1 MKNFVNLLI
10 ISFVILFSNINSKT
24 TKDYDLLLE
33 WGKNH
38 SVFISDKIG
47 INYTSENLKNFYVK
61 EDIDKSETIMIIP
74 KELILNIK
82 SALNLY
88 GTKTKKLYEK
98 YKKEKFEYVNSF
110 LSYRIQQSFLS
121 YLMYQG
127 NKHDNKFHKYFQY
140 FTNTFESNLDNYPIF
155 YNNEQ
160 FGLLTMSQFGNEI
173 YQAKMIYEEEYGIL
187 DQKVLS
193 KGLDYDEY
201 LKYRTLVLSK
211 GNNITG
217 LCSLIPFVDIL
228 DIHPTKYN
236 VKLSFNMSDYGVR
249 VYSTKKIKMKRRLR
263 LKIDAGQNS
272 GSLIYYGRTFKELEN
287 SVNTFQVPYISS
299 QYLTEK
305 NMDQSLA
312 INEKLD
318 LAHEKFYEEAMKT
331 YMDFSKKIKQDGS
344 PLSAL
349 YIFKDNLMAMRKK
362 YDEVSTS
369 QIHKAF
375 FTMKDIENVK
385 RIINLEKRFYDEKM
399 KVLDVLIDYTINNK
413 TDTEGI
419 NDLNKNKNKKKEP
432 EDDLDLDL

>member
-1 MKNFVNLLI
+1 MKKFVNLLI
-10 ISFVILFSNINSKT
+10 ISILLFISNISCKT

-33 WGKNH
+33 WGLNH

-61 EDIDKSETIMIIP
+61 EEIDKNETIMIIP
-74 KELILNIK
+74 KDLILNIK
-82 SALNLY
+82 SALDLY
-88 GTKTKKLYEK
+88 GPKTKKLYQK

-121 YLMYQG
+121 YLMLQG

-140 FTNTFESNLDNYPIF
+140 FMNTFESNLDSFPIF

-173 YQAKMIYEEEYGIL
+173 FQTKTLMEEEYNIL

-201 LKYRTLVLSK
+201 LKYRTFTLSK

-236 VKLSFNMSDYGVR
+236 LKLDFNLSDYGVK
-249 VYSTKKIKMKRRLR
+249 VITTKKIKMRRRLR
-263 LKIDAGQNS
+263 LKVDTIQNS
-272 GSLIYYGRTFKELEN
+272 NSLIFYGRTFKELEN
-287 SVNTFQVPYISS
+287 TVSTFSVPYISS

-312 INEKLD
+312 INDKIELT
-318 LAHEKFYEEAMKT
+318 HEKFYEEAMKT
-331 YMDFSKKIKQDGS
+331 YMDFSKKIKEDGS

-349 YIFKDNLMAMRKK
+349 NIFKDNLNAMRKK
-362 YDEVSTS
+362 YDDVTTS
-369 QIHKAF
+369 QIHKTF
-375 FTMKDIENVK
+375 FTRKDIENVK
-385 RIINLEKRFYDEKM
+385 RVLNTEKRLYDEKM
-399 KVLDVLIDYTINNK
+399 KILDTLIDWTIKNQTK
-413 TDTEGI
+413 TDEKDE
-419 NDLNKNKNKKKEP
+419 NEPNFDL
-432 EDDLDLDL
+432 

>member
-1 MKNFVNLLI
+1 MKKFVNLLI
-10 ISFVILFSNINSKT
+10 ASIFLFISNINCKT

-33 WGKNH
+33 WGLNH

-61 EDIDKSETIMIIP
+61 EEIDKNETIMIIP

-82 SALNLY
+82 SALDLY
-88 GTKTKKLYEK
+88 GPKTKKLYQK

-121 YLMYQG
+121 YLMLQG

-140 FTNTFESNLDNYPIF
+140 FMNTFESNLDSFPIF

-173 YQAKMIYEEEYGIL
+173 FQTKTLMEEEYNIL

-201 LKYRTLVLSK
+201 LKYRTFTLSK

-236 VKLSFNMSDYGVR
+236 LKLDFNLSDYGVK
-249 VYSTKKIKMKRRLR
+249 VISTKKIKMRRRLR
-263 LKIDAGQNS
+263 LKVDTIQNS
-272 GSLIYYGRTFKELEN
+272 NSLIFYGRTFKELEN
-287 SVNTFQVPYISS
+287 TVSTFSVPYISS

-312 INEKLD
+312 INDKIELT
-318 LAHEKFYEEAMKT
+318 HEKFYEEAMKT
-331 YMDFSKKIKQDGS
+331 YMDFSKKIKEDGS

-349 YIFKDNLMAMRKK
+349 NIFKDNLNAMRKK
-362 YDEVSTS
+362 YDDVTTS
-369 QIHKAF
+369 QIHKTF
-375 FTMKDIENVK
+375 FTRKDIENVK
-385 RIINLEKRFYDEKM
+385 RVLNTEKRFYDEKM
-399 KVLDVLIDYTINNK
+399 KILDTLIDWTIKNQTK
-413 TDTEGI
+413 TDEK
-419 NDLNKNKNKKKEP
+419 DEKEP
-432 EDDLDLDL
+432 NFDL

>member
-10 ISFVILFSNINSKT
+10 ISFVILISHINSKT

-61 EDIDKSETIMIIP
+61 EDIDKNETIMIIP

-88 GTKTKKLYEK
+88 GQKTKKLYEK

-110 LSYRIQQSFLS
+110 LPYRIQQSFLS

-140 FTNTFESNLDNYPIF
+140 FMNTFESNLDSFPIF
-155 YNNEQ
+155 YNSEQ
-160 FGLLTMSQFGNEI
+160 FNLLTMSQFGNEI
-173 YQAKMIYEEEYGIL
+173 FQTKTLMEEEYNIL

-193 KGLDYDEY
+193 KGLDYDDY
-201 LKYRTLVLSK
+201 LKYRTYTLSK
-211 GNNITG
+211 GKNITG

-236 VKLSFNMSDYGVR
+236 LKLDFNLSDYGVK
-249 VYSTKKIKMKRRLR
+249 VISTKKIKMKRRLR
-263 LKIDAGQNS
+263 LKIDPMQNS
-272 GSLIYYGRTFKELEN
+272 NSLVFYGRTFKELEKT
-287 SVNTFQVPYISS
+287 VNTFSVPYISPL
-299 QYLTEK
+299 YLQEK
-305 NMDQSLA
+305 NLDQSLA
-312 INEKLD
+312 INDKIE

-331 YMDFSKKIKQDGS
+331 YMDFSKKIKEDGS

-349 YIFKDNLMAMRKK
+349 NIFKDNLNAMRKK

-369 QIHKAF
+369 QIHKTF
-375 FTMKDIENVK
+375 FTRRDIENVK
-385 RIINLEKRFYDEKM
+385 RVLDTEKKFYDEKM
-399 KVLDVLIDYTINNK
+399 KIIDTLIDWTIKNQTK
-413 TDTEGI
+413 TNEKDE
-419 NDLNKNKNKKKEP
+419 NEPNFDL
-432 EDDLDLDL
+432 

>member
-1 MKNFVNLLI
+1 MSLSILI
-10 ISFVILFSNINSKT
+10 ISILSFISNINAKS
-24 TKDYDLLLE
+24 TKDFDLLLE

-61 EDIDKSETIMIIP
+61 EDIEKNETIMIIP
-74 KELILNIK
+74 PELVLNIK

-88 GTKTKKLYEK
+88 GPKTKKLYEK
-98 YKKEKFEYVNSF
+98 YKKEKFEYVNEY
-110 LSYRIQQSFLS
+110 LKYRIQQSFLA
-121 YLMYQG
+121 YLLLSG
-127 NKHDNKFHKYFQY
+127 EKHNNKFHKYFQY
-140 FTNTFESNLDNYPIF
+140 FTNTFESNLDNYPVF

-201 LKYRTLVLSK
+201 LKYRTYTLSK

-236 VKLSFNMSDYGVR
+236 LKLEFNLDEYGVK
-249 VYSTKKIKMKRRLR
+249 VISTKKIKPKRRLR
-263 LKIDAGQNS
+263 LKVNNMQNS
-272 GSLIYYGRTFKELEN
+272 NMLIFYGRTFNELKN
-287 SVNTFQVPYISS
+287 TVNNFLIPYVSS

-305 NMDQSLA
+305 NMDQNLA
-312 INEKLD
+312 IQDKLD
-318 LAHEKFYEEAMKT
+318 LTHEKFYEEAMDT
-331 YMDFSKKIKQDGS
+331 YMKFSKKIKQDGS

-349 YIFKDNLMAMRKK
+349 YIFKDNLKALRKK
-362 YDEVSTS
+362 YDEVTTS
-369 QIHKAF
+369 QIHKTF
-375 FTMKDIENVK
+375 FTQKDIDNVI
-385 RIINLEKRFYDEKM
+385 RILSTEKRFYDEKM
-399 KVLDVLIDYTINNK
+399 KIIDVLIDYTINNK
-413 TDTEGI
+413 TNSDEEI
-419 NDLNKNKNKKKEP
+419 NNINKNKQDDIDDK
-432 EDDLDLDL
+432 DLDLDL

>member
-1 MKNFVNLLI
+1 MKIFANLLI
-10 ISFVILFSNINSKT
+10 ISIFLFISNVNCKT

-33 WGKNH
+33 WGLNH

-61 EDIDKSETIMIIP
+61 EEIDKNETIMIIP
-74 KELILNIK
+74 KDLILNIK
-82 SALNLY
+82 SALDLY
-88 GTKTKKLYEK
+88 GPKTKKLYQK

-121 YLMYQG
+121 YLMLQG

-140 FTNTFESNLDNYPIF
+140 FMNTFESNLDSFPIF

-160 FGLLTMSQFGNEI
+160 FSLLTMSQFGNEI
-173 YQAKMIYEEEYGIL
+173 FQTKTLMEEEYNIL

-201 LKYRTLVLSK
+201 LKYRTFTLSK

-236 VKLSFNMSDYGVR
+236 LKLDFNLSDYGVK
-249 VYSTKKIKMKRRLR
+249 VISTKKIKMRRRLR
-263 LKIDAGQNS
+263 LKVDTIQNS
-272 GSLIYYGRTFKELEN
+272 NSLIFYGRTFKELEN
-287 SVNTFQVPYISS
+287 TVSTFSVPYISS

-312 INEKLD
+312 INDKIE

-331 YMDFSKKIKQDGS
+331 YMDFSKKIKEDGS

-349 YIFKDNLMAMRKK
+349 NIFKDNLNAMRKK
-362 YDEVSTS
+362 YDDVTTS
-369 QIHKAF
+369 QIHKTF
-375 FTMKDIENVK
+375 FTRKDIENVK
-385 RIINLEKRFYDEKM
+385 RVLNTEKRFYDEKM
-399 KVLDVLIDYTINNK
+399 KILDTLIDWTIKNQTK
-413 TDTEGI
+413 TDEK
-419 NDLNKNKNKKKEP
+419 DEKEP
-432 EDDLDLDL
+432 NFDL

>member
-1 MKNFVNLLI
+1 MTKSLSIIILAILLSI
-10 ISFVILFSNINSKT
+10 ANINAKS

-33 WGKNH
+33 WGLNH

-61 EDIDKSETIMIIP
+61 EDIDRNETIMIIP
-74 KELILNIK
+74 PELVLNIK

-88 GTKTKKLYEK
+88 GPKTKKLYDK
-98 YKKEKFEYVNSF
+98 YKKAKFEYVNDF
-110 LSYRIQQSFLS
+110 LKYRIQQSFLA
-121 YLMYQG
+121 YLLLTG
-127 NKHDNKFHKYFQY
+127 EKHNNNKFHKYFQY
-140 FTNTFESNLDNYPIF
+140 FTFN
-155 YNNEQ
+155 
-160 FGLLTMSQFGNEI
+160 LLTMSQFGNEI
-173 YQAKMIYEEEYGIL
+173 YQAKMIYEEEYSIL
-187 DQKVLS
+187 DQKILT

-201 LKYRTLVLSK
+201 LKYRTLTLSK
-211 GNNITG
+211 GTNITG

-236 VKLSFNMSDYGVR
+236 LKLSFNMSDYGVR
-249 VYSTKKIKMKRRLR
+249 VYSTKKIKAKRRLR
-263 LKIDAGQNS
+263 LKVDAGQNS
-272 GSLIYYGRTFKELEN
+272 GSLIYYGKTFKELEN
-287 SVNTFQVPYISS
+287 SVNSFQVPYISS

-312 INEKLD
+312 INEKID

-375 FTMKDIENVK
+375 FTMRDIENVK

-413 TDTEGI
+413 TDTEEGI
-419 NDLNKNKNKKKEP
+419 NKINKKKEP
-432 EDDLDLDL
+432 EEDLDLDL

>member
-1 MKNFVNLLI
+1 MTKSLSIIILAILLSIANVNAK
-10 ISFVILFSNINSKT
+10 S

-33 WGKNH
+33 WGLNH

-61 EDIDKSETIMIIP
+61 EDIDRNETIMIIP
-74 KELILNIK
+74 PELVLNIK

-88 GTKTKKLYEK
+88 GPKTKKLYDK
-98 YKKEKFEYVNSF
+98 YKKAKFEYVNDF
-110 LSYRIQQSFLS
+110 LKYRIQQSFLA
-121 YLMYQG
+121 YLLLTG
-127 NKHDNKFHKYFQY
+127 EKHNNNKFHKYFQY
-140 FTNTFESNLDNYPIF
+140 FTNTFESNLDNYPVF

-160 FGLLTMSQFGNEI
+160 FNLLTMSQFGNEI
-173 YQAKMIYEEEYGIL
+173 YQAKMIYEEEYSIL
-187 DQKVLS
+187 DQKILT

-201 LKYRTLVLSK
+201 LRYRTLTLSK
-211 GNNITG
+211 GTNITG

-236 VKLSFNMSDYGVR
+236 LKLSFNMSDYGVR
-249 VYSTKKIKMKRRLR
+249 VYSTKKIKAKRRLR
-263 LKIDAGQNS
+263 LKVDAGQNS
-272 GSLIYYGRTFKELEN
+272 GSLIYYGKTFKELEN
-287 SVNTFQVPYISS
+287 SVNSFQVPYISS

-312 INEKLD
+312 INEKID

-375 FTMKDIENVK
+375 FTMRDIENVK

-413 TDTEGI
+413 TDTEEGI
-419 NDLNKNKNKKKEP
+419 NKINKKKEP
-432 EDDLDLDL
+432 EEDLDLDL

>member
-1 MKNFVNLLI
+1 MKMPLSFLI
-10 ISFVILFSNINSKT
+10 ISILSFISNINAKS
-24 TKDYDLLLE
+24 TKDFDLLLE

-61 EDIDKSETIMIIP
+61 EDIEKNETIMIIP
-74 KELILNIK
+74 PELVLNIK

-88 GTKTKKLYEK
+88 GPKTKKLYEK
-98 YKKEKFEYVNSF
+98 YKKEKFEYVNEY
-110 LSYRIQQSFLS
+110 LKYRIQQSFLA
-121 YLMYQG
+121 YLLLSG
-127 NKHDNKFHKYFQY
+127 EKHNNKFHKYFQY
-140 FTNTFESNLDNYPIF
+140 FTNTFESNLDNYPVF

-236 VKLSFNMSDYGVR
+236 VKLSFSMSDYGVR

>member
-1 MKNFVNLLI
+1 M
-10 ISFVILFSNINSKT
+10 
-24 TKDYDLLLE
+24 
-33 WGKNH
+33 
-38 SVFISDKIG
+38 
-47 INYTSENLKNFYVK
+47 
-61 EDIDKSETIMIIP
+61 
-74 KELILNIK
+74 
-82 SALNLY
+82 
-88 GTKTKKLYEK
+88 
-98 YKKEKFEYVNSF
+98 
-110 LSYRIQQSFLS
+110 
-121 YLMYQG
+121 
-127 NKHDNKFHKYFQY
+127 
-140 FTNTFESNLDNYPIF
+140 
-155 YNNEQ
+155 
-160 FGLLTMSQFGNEI
+160 
-173 YQAKMIYEEEYGIL
+173 
-187 DQKVLS
+187 
-193 KGLDYDEY
+193 
-201 LKYRTLVLSK
+201 
-211 GNNITG
+211 
-217 LCSLIPFVDIL
+217 DIL

-236 VKLSFNMSDYGVR
+236 LKLDFNLSDYGVK
-249 VYSTKKIKMKRRLR
+249 VISTKKIKMRRRLR
-263 LKIDAGQNS
+263 LKVDTIQNS
-272 GSLIYYGRTFKELEN
+272 NSLIFYGRTFKELEN
-287 SVNTFQVPYISS
+287 TVSTFSVPYISS

-312 INEKLD
+312 INDKIELT
-318 LAHEKFYEEAMKT
+318 HEKFYEEAMKT